1 MFGREAWK
9 SKILQAKIGHKNSEQ
24 PNRCYIYNNI
34 IIIIKMYPLG
44 QMLDVQ
50 LERCQEGREKGE
62 NWETL
67 KENLPNIFLFWWE
80 KGQVACTC

>member
-1 MFGREAWK
+1 
-9 SKILQAKIGHKNSEQ
+9 
-24 PNRCYIYNNI
+24 
-34 IIIIKMYPLG
+34 MYPLG

-67 KENLPNIFLFWWE
+67 KENLPNIFLIWWE

>member
-1 MFGREAWK
+1 
-9 SKILQAKIGHKNSEQ
+9 
-24 PNRCYIYNNI
+24 
-34 IIIIKMYPLG
+34 MYPLG

-62 NWETL
+62 NRETL